1 MNQAFVESHKVYVAI
16 VCLMAIVSTIWVLRT
31 VRVLERHRPD
41 LLQAVGI
48 GRVDFGLRC
57 YRGFARLGF
66 TTGGAGLTSSQRW
79 AFRALFATYALFAMM
94 GVLGLQ

>member
-1 MNQAFVESHKVYVAI
+1 MNQAFVESHKVFVAT
-16 VCLMAIVSTIWVLRT
+16 VCLMAIVSTIWVWRT
-31 VRVLERHRPD
+31 VRVLERDRPD

-66 TTGGAGLTSSQRW
+66 TSGGAGLKPPQRW
-79 AFRALFATYALFAMM
+79 AFRALFASYALFAVM
-94 GVLGLQ
+94 GVFGLQ